1 MKNLIENFFITA
13 QRGVWQFLVNYPW
26 IVRGCLPAIFVMF
39 FLTILSMRFGSK
51 KTLRKVTAIVTTV
64 AIVGIVMI
72 FGQFY
77 GWELPTTPVSSPAP
91 TQTPTPTP
99 TPTQTPTPSMSEIDR
114 FLERG
119 TYSKEYKVLSRYTNT
134 VPSFWGLT
142 KGTVFVVEETQVK
155 AGLELSHLSITQP
168 AGNTLEIDTLRTGYN
183 VFSVSIPLGESLYSY
198 GAFEVPKES
207 LSWENFQKMLGEGV
221 SKAIWINQMTLAAS
235 RAYKLTILE
244 GKRRTKK
251 SLLQDMLEE
260 EPFKEYENISVD
272 GVLFKKNGKMLEV
285 KQADIEALFD
295 FGIEPAIDPPSED
308 EKVSLYFE
316 GGSEYEE
323 MSSIFDGI
331 KKYREERGLDPV
343 TGFS

>member
-1 MKNLIENFFITA
+1 MKKTFFETFFVTF
-13 QRGVWQFLVNYPW
+13 QRGMWQLLSEHPW
-26 IVRGCLPAIFVMF
+26 VLRGCIVTIVVMF
-39 FLTILSMRFGSK
+39 FLAILSMRFGSK
-51 KTLRKVTAIVTTV
+51 KTLRKVVAMVTTV
-64 AIVGIVMI
+64 AIVSMGMI

-77 GWELPTTPVSSPAP
+77 GVELPKTQVSSPAP
-91 TQTPTPTP
+91 TPTLTPTVTPTPTP
-99 TPTQTPTPSMSEIDR
+99 TMSEIDR

-119 TYSKEYKVLSRYTNT
+119 TYSKEYEVLSVYTNT

-142 KGTVFVVEETQVK
+142 EGTVFLAEDTQIK
-155 AGLELSHLSITQP
+155 AELKLSQLD
-168 AGNTLEIDTLRTGYN
+168 AQLSGENTLEIDTLKTGYN
-183 VFSVSIPLGESLYSY
+183 VFSVSMPMGESLYTY

-207 LSWENFQKMLGEGV
+207 LSWGSFKKKLDEGV
-221 SKAIWINQMTLAAS
+221 SRAIWTNQMTLATS
-235 RAYKLTILE
+235 RAYKITILE

-260 EPFKEYENISVD
+260 EPFKEYENISID

-295 FGIEPAIDPPSED
+295 FGIDPEIDPPSD
-308 EKVSLYFE
+308 EEEISLYFE
-316 GGSEYEE
+316 GGSGYEE
-323 MSSIFDGI
+323 KSSIFAGI

>member
-1 MKNLIENFFITA
+1 MKKSILEKFFVTF
-13 QRGVWQFLVNYPW
+13 QRGMWQLLVDYPW
-26 IVRGCLPAIFVMF
+26 VLRGCLVTIVVMF

-51 KTLRKVTAIVTTV
+51 KTLRKVVAMVTAV
-64 AIVGIVMI
+64 AIVSMGMIV
-72 FGQFY
+72 GQFY
-77 GWELPTTPVSSPAP
+77 GVELPTTTVSSPTP

-99 TPTQTPTPSMSEIDR
+99 TPTPNLSEIDR

-119 TYSKEYKVLSRYTNT
+119 TYSKEYEVLSIYNNT

-142 KGTVFVVEETQVK
+142 EGTVFLAEKTVSK
-155 AGLELSHLSITQP
+155 AELNLSRLTVNQLEK
-168 AGNTLEIDTLRTGYN
+168 NELEIDTLKNGYN
-183 VFSVSIPLGESLYSY
+183 VFSVSMPYGESLYTY
-198 GAFEVPKES
+198 GAFEVPKETI
-207 LSWENFQKMLGEGV
+207 SWKNFEKKLQSGV
-221 SKAIWINQMTLAAS
+221 SRAIWSNHMGLANS
-235 RAYKLTILE
+235 RAYKLSILE

-323 MSSIFDGI
+323 ISSIFDGI

>member
-26 IVRGCLPAIFVMF
+26 IVRWCLPAIFVMF

-77 GWELPTTPVSSPAP
+77 GVELPTTTVSSPTP

-99 TPTQTPTPSMSEIDR
+99 TPTPNLSEIDR

-119 TYSKEYKVLSRYTNT
+119 TYSKEYKVLSIYHNI
-134 VPSFWGLT
+134 VSSFWGM
-142 KGTVFVVEETQVK
+142 KEGTLNIAEETLVK
-155 AGLELSHLSITQP
+155 AGLELSQLSVTQP
-168 AGNTLEIDTLRTGYN
+168 AADILEIDTLRNGYN
-183 VFSVSIPLGESLYSY
+183 VFSVSMPMGESLYTY
-198 GAFEVPKES
+198 GAFEVPKETI
-207 LSWENFQKMLGEGV
+207 SWKNFEKKLQSGV
-221 SKAIWINQMTLAAS
+221 SRAIWSNHMELANS
-235 RAYKLTILE
+235 RAYKLSILE

-260 EPFKEYENISVD
+260 EPFTEYDNIFVD
-272 GVLFKKNGKMLEV
+272 RVQFKKNGKMLEV

-295 FGIEPAIDPPSED
+295 FGIDPEIDPPSD
-308 EKVSLYFE
+308 EEEISLYFE
-316 GGSEYEE
+316 GGSGYEE
-323 MSSIFDGI
+323 KSSIFDGI